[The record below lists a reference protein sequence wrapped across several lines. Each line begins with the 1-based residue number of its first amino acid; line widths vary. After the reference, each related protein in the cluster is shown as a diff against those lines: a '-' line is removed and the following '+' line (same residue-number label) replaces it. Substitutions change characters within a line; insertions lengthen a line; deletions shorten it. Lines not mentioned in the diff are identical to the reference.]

1 MPRRKASQS
10 RTTPAQSA
18 PEQPETTPEPAL
30 RSEDPERRD
39 ASLPFPVVGI
49 GASAGGLDAFQ
60 QFLRVLPADTGMAFV
75 VVQHLHPGHA
85 SLLSEILSRS
95 TTLPVTEVIDG
106 TRLEPDHV
114 YVIPPGQSMVL
125 AGGVLS
131 LSPRVDRTGG
141 QRVIDGFL
149 ASLAEDQGHLAIGV
163 ILSGTASDG
172 TQGLAEVKAAGGIT
186 FAQDDTAQHSGM
198 PRSAIAAG
206 AVDFVVPPDQLA
218 REIAQISRHPHVQP
232 VGRTSRDFSAAHL
245 GSVLRLLRTGKGV
258 DFGHYKPNT
267 LQRRISRRMALY
279 QTDGIK
285 EYLRLLAGNPGEV
298 DALYQDIL
306 INVTSFFRDPEVFEI
321 LKSDIYPRL
330 TRGRSRDQPVRIWVV
345 GCSTGEEA
353 YSLAMA
359 YEEYCDG
366 VECDVPLQ
374 VFASDLNPAGLE
386 KARAGVYLKTI
397 VQDVSPDRLRRFF
410 VESDGSY
417 RIVKRIRDT
426 MVFAR
431 HNVITDPPFSRIDL
445 VSCRNLL
452 IYMDQ
457 PLQSRVLALLH
468 YALNPGGYLL
478 LGSSETIGAHRA
490 LFDLPHPQHKI
501 YARRVAAPGSL
512 PLTPSRMHPADPDGL
527 VAQAARDQE
536 SRGERETRLE
546 RDMDRQLLSH
556 YAAVGVLIDAG
567 MQVLQFR
574 GDTGPYLSATPGR
587 ATLDLLKMLRPGLLI
602 PVRAAIRKALK
613 DRTAVRHSDI
623 PVRAGA
629 VQRKVDVEVVPV
641 PAPGKQPE
649 TFLVLFDESAS
660 PRAAAKTPARPGSK
674 GRKVLKGRPT
684 LREEN
689 ARLEKELA
697 AVREYLQS
705 VIEQQEAANEELQ
718 SANEE
723 AQSANEELQS
733 INEELETSKEEVQ
746 STNEELAT
754 VNHELNTRNQELGQ
768 TNNDLNNLLASVHM
782 AILMLGP
789 DLRIRRF
796 TPAAE
801 EMLNLIG
808 GDVGRPVGDI
818 ALNIGL
824 SDLEH
829 RIREVMASQS
839 LWEVEVQDKKGRW
852 YSLRIRPY
860 YTTDNRIDGAVLV
873 LVDVD
878 ALKRVEVAIRASET
892 RFQLLADTAPVLI
905 WVHDLNGCQLVNR
918 AYLEF
923 LGVEQTAVDGDGW
936 ESFIHPDDR
945 EIHLAVY
952 RDALARRATFEVQA
966 RIRRRDGVYCWMKWV
981 GRPRFSSGGEFL
993 GYVGWS
999 FDVTDLKTAETALRE
1014 ADRSKNQFLAML
1026 AHELRGPLAPL
1037 RNAVHLLSATTLD
1050 AAQLQWANETMERQ
1064 ITHISRMIDDLL
1076 DVARITQGKIQLRK
1090 ETVDLAAALAGAV
1103 EQVGPMIST
1112 RRQLLSVSAPPL
1124 PVYLE
1129 GDPVRLEQ
1137 IIGNLLTNA
1146 SKFTPTGGRIE
1157 LSAGMADRA
1166 VAPGMAEI
1174 RVADTGN
1181 GISPEMLPRVFDLFA
1196 QADSSLERSQGGLGI
1211 GLTLVHKL
1219 VDLHG
1224 GTIQARS
1231 EGPGLGSE
1239 FVVWL
1244 PAVGVSSPRAPRAGA
1259 RRRPRPSAGSAWRVM
1274 VVDDNVDAGDT
1285 LAMLLK
1291 VWGHEVRVERDGEA
1305 AIAAAAEFRPDI
1317 VLLDIGLPRKD
1328 GFEVARALQ
1337 EIPGVRRPILAAISG
1352 YGHEEDQRRAREAGF
1367 NEHFIKPVDPEV
1379 LQEFLGRTS
1388 WDEVAAEGS

>member
-1 MPRRKASQS
+1 MPRRKASRS
-10 RTTPAQSA
+10 PTAPAQPPPQAA
-18 PEQPETTPEPAL
+18 PEPVPT
-30 RSEDPERRD
+30 SEDHDQRAP
-39 ASLPFPVVGI
+39 SLPFPVVGI

-60 QFLRVLPADTGMAFV
+60 QFLKALPANTGMAFV

-85 SLLSEILSRS
+85 SLLSEILSRV
-95 TTLPVTEVIDG
+95 TTLPVTEVIHG
-106 TRLEPDHV
+106 IRLEPDHV
-114 YVIPPGQSMVL
+114 YVIPPGQCMVM
-125 AGGVLS
+125 AGGMLS
-131 LSPRVDRTGG
+131 LSPRDDRTGG
-141 QRVIDGFL
+141 HRVIDAFL
-149 ASLAEDQGHLAIGV
+149 ASLAEEQGHLAIGV
-163 ILSGTASDG
+163 ILSGTANDG
-172 TQGLAEVKAAGGIT
+172 TQGLEEIKAAGGIT
-186 FAQDDTAQHSGM
+186 FAQDDTAQHGGM

-206 AVDFVVPPDQLA
+206 AVDFVVPPDRLA
-218 REIAQISRHPHVQP
+218 REIAQISRHSHVRPDGEASGQL
-232 VGRTSRDFSAAHL
+232 SAAHL
-245 GSVLRLLRTGKGV
+245 ANVLRLLRTGKGV
-258 DFGHYKPNT
+258 DFTHYKPNT

-279 QTDGIK
+279 KKDGIK

-306 INVTSFFRDPEVFEI
+306 ISVTSFFRDPEVFEI
-321 LKSDIYPRL
+321 LKSDIFPRL
-330 TRGRSRDQPVRIWVV
+330 IRGRSPSQPVRLWVV

-359 YEEYCDG
+359 FDEYCESAG
-366 VECDVPLQ
+366 REVPLQ
-374 VFASDLNPAGLE
+374 VFASDLNAAALE
-386 KARAGVYLKTI
+386 KARAGVYLKPI
-397 VQDVSPDRLRRFF
+397 VQDVGPERLRRFF
-410 VESDGSY
+410 VETDGSY
-417 RIVKRIRDT
+417 RIVKRIRDL

-452 IYMDQ
+452 IYMGQ
-457 PLQSRVLALLH
+457 PLQSRVVALLH

-478 LGSSETIGAHRA
+478 LGSSETIGTHRA
-490 LFDLPHPQHKI
+490 LFDLLHPRHKI
-501 YARRVAAPGSL
+501 YARRVAASGAQPL
-512 PLTPSRMHPADPDGL
+512 PTRIHPADPDEL
-527 VAQAARDQE
+527 VARKQDHA
-536 SRGERETRLE
+536 GERETGLDRDLDRL
-546 RDMDRQLLSH
+546 LLAH
-556 YAAVGVLIDAG
+556 YAPAGVLIDAG

-587 ATLDLLKMLRPGLLI
+587 ATLNLLKMLRPGLLI
-602 PVRAAIRKALK
+602 PVRAAIQKARK
-613 DRTAVRHSDI
+613 DRTAVRHAGI

-629 VQRKVDVEVVPV
+629 LQRQVDVEVLPV
-641 PAPGKQPE
+641 PAPGGQPE
-649 TFLVLFDESAS
+649 SFLVLFDEGAS
-660 PRAAAKTPARPGSK
+660 PRPAAKSPGRPGRAGKTVS
-674 GRKVLKGRPT
+674 KGRPT

-689 ARLEKELA
+689 ARLSEELA
-697 AVREYLQS
+697 TVREYLQS

-733 INEELETSKEEVQ
+733 INEEMETSKEEVQ

-754 VNHELNTRNQELGQ
+754 VNHELNTRNQELDQ
-768 TNNDLNNLLASVHM
+768 TNNDLNNLLASVQM

-808 GDVGRPVGDI
+808 SDAGRPVGDI
-818 ALNIGL
+818 AMNIGL
-824 SDLEH
+824 PDLEH
-829 RIREVMASQS
+829 RIQEVMATQS
-839 LWEVEVQDKKGRW
+839 LKEAEVQDTKGRW

-860 YTTDNRIDGAVLV
+860 HTADGRIDGAVLV
-873 LVDVD
+873 MVDVD
-878 ALKRVEVAIRASET
+878 ALKRVEMAIRASEA
-892 RFQLLADTAPVLI
+892 RFQLLADSAPVLI

-945 EIHLAVY
+945 EIHLMIY

-966 RIRRRDGVYCWMKWV
+966 RIRRRDGVYRWMKTV
-981 GRPRFSSGGEFL
+981 GRPRFSAGGEFL

-1014 ADRSKNQFLAML
+1014 ADRNKNQFLAML

-1050 AAQLQWANETMERQ
+1050 ESQLQWANETMVRQ

-1090 ETVDLAAALAGAV
+1090 ETVDLGAVLAGAV
-1103 EQVGPMIST
+1103 EQVGPMIT
-1112 RRQLLSVSAPPL
+1112 ARRQQLSVAAPPL

-1129 GDPVRLEQ
+1129 CDPVRLEQ
-1137 IIGNLLTNA
+1137 IICNLLTNA
-1146 SKFTPTGGRIE
+1146 CKFTPPGGRIE
-1157 LSAGMADRA
+1157 LTAGMAEPA

-1174 RVADTGN
+1174 RVVDNGN
-1181 GISPEMLPRVFDLFA
+1181 GISAEMLPRVFELFA

-1231 EGPGLGSE
+1231 DGPNRGSE
-1239 FVVWL
+1239 FVVRL
-1244 PAVGVSSPRAPRAGA
+1244 PAASMVPRRAQHGDG
-1259 RRRPRPSAGSAWRVM
+1259 RRKPRPSAGSAWRVM

-1285 LAMLLK
+1285 LALLLK

-1305 AIAAAAEFRPDI
+1305 AIAAAAEFRPDV

-1352 YGHEEDQRRAREAGF
+1352 YGHEDDQRRAREAGF
-1367 NEHFIKPVDPEV
+1367 NQHFIKPVDPDV
-1379 LQEFLGRTS
+1379 LQEFLGRAT
-1388 WDEVAAEGS
+1388 WAEVAEGP